1 MGAQTEV
8 GDPRVLRQKSHGAC
22 GGRIV
27 VSSLERR
34 VARGG
39 EERRGEERKG
49 DDDGRPRAAVT
60 YSAIPS

>member
-27 VSSLERR
+27 VSSRERR
-34 VARGG
+34 VAR
-39 EERRGEERKG
+39 EERSGEERKG
-49 DDDGRPRAAVT
+49 DDDGEATCGR
-60 YSAIPS
+60 YS